1 MYDDFCSNCVYYCK
15 SSIQPP
21 PQGGGG
27 LFNLEK
33 MMVSVFHKELE
44 YKVDKLKYKMV
55 GGHAAKDQNQIQTFS
70 W

>member
-1 MYDDFCSNCVYYCK
+1 MMIFLVTVSTTVNPLF
-15 SSIQPP
+15 SP
-21 PQGGGG
+21 PQGVGGG

-33 MMVSVFHKELE
+33 MMVSVFHKDLE

-55 GGHAAKDQNQIQTFS
+55 GGHAARDENQIQTFS

>member
-1 MYDDFCSNCVYYCK
+1 MMIFLVTVFTTVNPLFS
-15 SSIQPP
+15 P

-33 MMVSVFHKELE
+33 MMVSVFHKDLE

-55 GGHAAKDQNQIQTFS
+55 GGHAAKDENQIQTFS

>member
-1 MYDDFCSNCVYYCK
+1 MMIFLVTVFTTVNPLFS
-15 SSIQPP
+15 PP
-21 PQGGGG
+21 PPPVGG

-33 MMVSVFHKELE
+33 MMVSVFHKDLE

-55 GGHAAKDQNQIQTFS
+55 GGHAAKDENQIQTFS

>member
-1 MYDDFCSNCVYYCK
+1 MYDDFFSNCVYYCK

-21 PQGGGG
+21 PGGGG

-33 MMVSVFHKELE
+33 MMVSVFHKDLE